1 MGISAH
7 GDESHTLKELL
18 DRARSGDGRAFCD
31 LAAPWET
38 RLWQQAVALCGEAAT
53 AEDLVSETL
62 VEAWKCLDRYDESCR
77 LPTWLYAILLHRHQ
91 KHLRR
96 LRSRP
101 VSLASLPVRVADE
114 HQAAQDNQPSREASP
129 LENVLQ
135 TERHQSI
142 RDALAALD
150 DKHREVVLLR
160 FFEEASVPEIA
171 RVTGCSE
178 GTVKSRLHHGLNKLR
193 RLKLSLN
200 ELNAGGDT

>member
-7 GDESHTLKELL
+7 GDEAHEVKELL
-18 DRARSGDGRAFCD
+18 DRARSGDGRAFCE
-31 LAAPWET
+31 LAGPLET

-62 VEAWKCLDRYDESCR
+62 VEAWKCLARYDESCK
-77 LPTWLYAILLHRHQ
+77 LTTWLYAILLHRYQ

-101 VSLASLPVRVADE
+101 VSLASLPARVAED
-114 HQAAQDNQPSREASP
+114 HAAAQGQQPSREASP
-129 LENVLQ
+129 LETVLQ
-135 TERHQSI
+135 TERNREI
-142 RDALAALD
+142 REALEALD
-150 DKHREVVLLR
+150 EKHREVVLLR
-160 FFEEASVPEIA
+160 FFEDASVPEIA

-178 GTVKSRLHHGLNKLR
+178 GTVKSRLHHALNKLR

-200 ELNAGGDT
+200 ELKAGGDI